1 MKSLCLTLFLFCQT
15 ALTNFDFTYSNNKEF
30 VNGIIECTQLS
41 NSFLPPHSRSIIII
55 SVAQAALESDWG
67 KSRFAQEGNNFY
79 GVIETDPTSK
89 HLKALGN
96 PSIMIRV
103 YDKKCES
110 VADYINLL
118 NTHHL
123 FKDYQELRI
132 KQYISGEVNVMA
144 LVETLEGYA
153 VDPVYVLKLKTTI
166 RYLLKEYPH
175 LFHLS
180 VGA

>member
-15 ALTNFDFTYSNNKEF
+15 ALTNFDFNYSNNTEF
-30 VNGIIECTQLS
+30 VSGIIECTQLS
-41 NSFLPPHSRSIIII
+41 NTFLPPHSRSIIII

-67 KSRFAQEGNNFY
+67 KSRFAKEGNNFY

-96 PSIMIRV
+96 PKIMIRV

-123 FKDYQELRI
+123 FKDYQELRV
-132 KQYISGEVNVMA
+132 KQYVSGKVDVIA
-144 LVETLEGYA
+144 LIETLEGDA
-153 VDPVYVLKLKTTI
+153 IDSASVPKLKATVG
-166 RYLLKEYPH
+166 YLLKEYPGLLH
-175 LFHLS
+175 VS

>member
-15 ALTNFDFTYSNNKEF
+15 TLTEFDFDYSNNTEF

-41 NSFLPPHSRSIIII
+41 NTYIPPHSRSIIII

-79 GVIETDPTSK
+79 GIIETDPTSK

-123 FKDYQELRI
+123 FKDYQELRV
-132 KQYISGEVNVMA
+132 KQYVSGKVNVMA
-144 LVETLEGYA
+144 LIETLKGYA
-153 VDPVYVLKLKTTI
+153 VDPAYVPKLKATVG
-166 RYLLKEYPH
+166 YLLKEYPV
-175 LFHLS
+175 LFRVS

>member
-1 MKSLCLTLFLFCQT
+1 MKSLCLTLLLLCQT
-15 ALTNFDFTYSNNKEF
+15 TLNNFDFTYSTQEEF
-30 VNGIIECTQLS
+30 VEGIIECTQLT
-41 NSFLPPHSRSIIII
+41 NSYLPPPSRSIIII

-89 HLKALGN
+89 HLKALGD

-103 YDKKCES
+103 YERKCES

-123 FKDYQELRI
+123 FKDYQELRV
-132 KQYISGEVNVMA
+132 KQYVSGKVDIMA
-144 LVETLEGYA
+144 LIETLKGYA
-153 VDPVYVLKLKTTI
+153 VDPAYVSKLKATVG
-166 RYLLKEYPH
+166 YLLKEYPK
-175 LFHLS
+175 LFHVS

>member
-1 MKSLCLTLFLFCQT
+1 MKSLCLTLLLLCQT
-15 ALTNFDFTYSNNKEF
+15 TLNNFDFTYSTQEEF
-30 VNGIIECTQLS
+30 VEGIIECTQLT
-41 NSFLPPHSRSIIII
+41 NSYLPPPSRSIIII

-67 KSRFAQEGNNFY
+67 NSRFAQEGNNFY

-103 YDKKCES
+103 YERKCES

-123 FKDYQELRI
+123 FKDYQELRV
-132 KQYISGEVNVMA
+132 KQYVSGKVNVIA
-144 LVETLEGYA
+144 LIETLEGYA
-153 VDPVYVLKLKTTI
+153 VDPNYVDKLKATI
-166 RYLLKEYPH
+166 GYLLRKYPT
-175 LFHLS
+175 LFNVS
-180 VGA
+180 ISA